1 MSFAY
6 YYNQW
11 IKRAKAI
18 LRLNEAHPSPAV
30 FVKNS
35 GKSSSVVGYYNSHII
50 IYENKS
56 TSGPATSHFYSLSIY
71 IYIFFSFS
79 IKNKKPCPC
88 THTHTRPVCVCV
100 CVIYIC
106 TPGGKTAPIGAK
118 DLVESFHPQVN
129 EISSNIQ
136 RYGLFLAFSPIF
148 CFLYI
153 SFCYYNILSSVVMY
167 ISNLSAIYRHWG
179 HGREREPL
187 GANGFDLF
195 FNPIIYRMA
204 IKRKQQHRPNPPEKK
219 RDKNGW
225 RFHII

>member
-1 MSFAY
+1 M
-6 YYNQW
+6 
-11 IKRAKAI
+11 
-18 LRLNEAHPSPAV
+18 
-30 FVKNS
+30 
-35 GKSSSVVGYYNSHII
+35 
-50 IYENKS
+50 
-56 TSGPATSHFYSLSIY
+56 
-71 IYIFFSFS
+71 
-79 IKNKKPCPC
+79 
-88 THTHTRPVCVCV
+88 CVCV

-219 RDKNGW
+219 GIKMDDDFILYKKEKKNFDLMLGIVFRRRW
-225 RFHII
+225 LWLVLVKCDGQSDHHQSTTRVKVRSTHSRTYHISLYGGAL